1 MGVTRAGE
9 FIRMNMVY
17 NKSAICKYYISKFI
31 GRRVHN
37 IEMTSYWT
45 AIRRRTDDVT
55 KSCTFW
61 DATQR
66 PLFYR
71 QSYLYI
77 ILP

>member
-17 NKSAICKYYISKFI
+17 NKSAICKYFSSKFI

-55 KSCTFW
+55 KWPSGVPSGT
-61 DATQR
+61 
-66 PLFYR
+66 
-71 QSYLYI
+71 
-77 ILP
+77 LPRGPFSIGTAIFT